1 MRGASSVADST
12 DGATEGP
19 EHPAASPS
27 TIATQTHG
35 APRRMLLPWLR
46 GSTLVIVK
54 YGSNTV
60 FHHNAFMMR
69 ETLLDF
75 FDERLRSDA
84 EFFVHDNG
92 YRIRHYSY
100 AAVRRAA
107 CDFAARLAAEGVGAG
122 DKVLFWGEN
131 RPEWVMAFWGCL
143 LRGVVVVP
151 IDYRAS
157 TGFLHKV
164 AQLVDARVLLVGDE
178 VEPATNPGLD
188 VWRLAELSETADAP
202 VPKVPTGHTPARD
215 DIAEIIFTSGAT
227 SDPKGVVITH
237 RNVLANIVPV
247 EREVLKYRKFGR
259 PFYPLRFLN
268 LLPLSHMFG
277 QSLATFIPP
286 MLPGVCVFMRGYSPS
301 AIVRQIHNRR
311 VSVLVCVPKIL
322 DVLREHVLQIAPEV
336 AETPAD
342 NPHVFRRW
350 WRYRR
355 IHRLFGMKFWCF
367 IVGAAPLDPNLEA
380 FWSRLGFL
388 VVQGYGLT
396 ETAPI
401 VTLNHP
407 FKTRRGT
414 VGTPIAGVEIR
425 IADDS
430 EILVRGE
437 NVTTGYFGAPA
448 DTAVVFEDGW
458 FHTGD
463 LGSLDE
469 EGRLQVLGRK
479 KEVIVTPEG
488 LNVFPED
495 VERVV
500 DGVPGVK
507 ESAVVGLARDGEER
521 VYAVV
526 MLETPTDP
534 ASIVRAA
541 NRELDDHQRL
551 RDVLVWPGDRLPRT
565 EGTQKLKRGAVR
577 KWAEQGAAPVA
588 VKTHTGDRT
597 VASVLERV
605 AGGTVSRDT
614 RLDELGL
621 TSLGR
626 VELLMVLENELDAT
640 VDEGAV
646 SGAATVADL
655 EALVASPATGPRTQ
669 EPSFPLPRWNQSLV
683 VRATRRA
690 CLGLGLLPLT
700 RLFAWIRVHGLEH
713 LATVDGPVVFAANHQ
728 SFIDPAVILAA
739 LPLAMRYRVVTA
751 MAKDFFAPHFHPEGH
766 TRRAQFTNS
775 VNYYLVTALLNAFP
789 LPQREAGARHALRY
803 AGELIGAGNSLVIFP
818 EGRRTVG
825 DAIAGFQPGAAMIAA
840 RLDVPVVPV
849 RLRGLDVVL
858 GEGQRMARPGR
869 VRVRFGPPLRLS
881 GSDYAALAAQL
892 ETSVKAL

>member
-1 MRGASSVADST
+1 MT
-12 DGATEGP
+12 
-19 EHPAASPS
+19 
-27 TIATQTHG
+27 
-35 APRRMLLPWLR
+35 
-46 GSTLVIVK
+46 
-54 YGSNTV
+54 
-60 FHHNAFMMR
+60 R

-107 CDFAARLAAEGVGAG
+107 VDFAARLAAAGVGAG
-122 DKVLFWGEN
+122 DKVLFWSEN

-151 IDYRAS
+151 IDCRAS
-157 TGFLHKV
+157 ARFLRTV
-164 AQLVDARVLLVGDE
+164 GQLVNARVLLVGDE
-178 VEPATNPGLD
+178 VEPPAELGLD
-188 VWRLAELSETADAP
+188 VWRLGELSETTGAHAP
-202 VPKVPTGHTPARD
+202 PMPTGHTPARD
-215 DIAEIIFTSGAT
+215 DLAEIIFTSGAT
-227 SDPKGVVITH
+227 SEPKGVIITH

-286 MLPGVCVFMRGYSPS
+286 MLQGVCVFMRGYSPT
-301 AIVRQIHNRR
+301 AIVHQIHNRR
-311 VSVLVCVPKIL
+311 ISVLVCVPKIL

-336 AETPAD
+336 ADTPAD
-342 NPHVFRRW
+342 SPHVARRW

-367 IVGAAPLDPNLEA
+367 IVGAAPLDPDLEA
-380 FWSRLGFL
+380 FWSRLGFV

-414 VGTPIAGVEIR
+414 VGTPIAGVEVK
-425 IADDS
+425 IADDG
-430 EILVRGE
+430 EILVKGD

-448 DTAVVFEDGW
+448 DTAAAFEDGW

-463 LGSLDE
+463 LGALDDA
-469 EGRLQVLGRK
+469 GRLQVLGRK

-488 LNVFPED
+488 LNVFPHD

-500 DGVPGVK
+500 NGVPGVK
-507 ESAVVGLARDGEER
+507 ESVVVGLTRDGEER
-521 VYAVV
+521 VHAVV
-526 MLETPTDP
+526 VLETPKDP
-534 ASIVRAA
+534 ALIARVA
-541 NRELDDHQRL
+541 NRELGDHQRI
-551 RDVLVWPGDRLPRT
+551 REVLVWPGDRLPRT
-565 EGTQKLKRGAVR
+565 EGTQKLKRGVVR
-577 KWAEQGAAPVA
+577 TWAEQGAAQVTA
-588 VKTHTGDRT
+588 TTHTGDRT
-597 VASVLERV
+597 VVSILERV
-605 AGGTVSRDT
+605 AGGTLSLDM

-621 TSLGR
+621 TSLER
-626 VELLMVLENELDAT
+626 VELLMLLENELDAT
-640 VDEGAV
+640 VDEVAV
-646 SGAATVADL
+646 TGAATVADL
-655 EALVASPATGPRTQ
+655 EALVASPAATSRTR
-669 EPSFPLPRWNQSLV
+669 EPAFPLPRWNQRLI
-683 VRATRRA
+683 VRGIRRA
-690 CLGLGLLPLT
+690 CLWLWLLPLT
-700 RLFAWIRVHGLEH
+700 RLFAWTRVHGLEH
-713 LATVDGPVVFAANHQ
+713 LAAVGGPVVFAANHQ
-728 SFIDPAVILAA
+728 SFMDTPVILAA
-739 LPLAMRYRVVTA
+739 LPRARRYRVVTA

-766 TRRAQFTNS
+766 PRLARFTNGL
-775 VNYYLVTALLNAFP
+775 NYYLSTALFNAFP

-825 DAIAGFQPGAAMIAA
+825 ETLAPFQPGAAMIAA
-840 RLDVPVVPV
+840 RLEVPVVPV
-849 RLRGLDVVL
+849 RLRGLDRVW

-869 VRVRFGPPLRLS
+869 VEVRFGPHLRLR
-881 GSDYAALAAQL
+881 GGDYVALAARL
-892 ETSVKAL
+892 EAAVKAL

>member
-1 MRGASSVADST
+1 M
-12 DGATEGP
+12 
-19 EHPAASPS
+19 
-27 TIATQTHG
+27 I
-35 APRRMLLPWLR
+35 LPWLR
-46 GSTLVIVK
+46 GPTLVIVKYGVK

-107 CDFAARLAAEGVGAG
+107 CDFAARLAAEGIGNG
-122 DKVLFWGEN
+122 DNVLFWGEN

-157 TGFLHKV
+157 AGFLHKV
-164 AQLVDARVLLVGDE
+164 GRLVEARVVLVGDE
-178 VEPATNPGLD
+178 VEPAANSGLD
-188 VWRLAELSETADAP
+188 VWRLAEVGEAADADAP
-202 VPKVPTGHTPARD
+202 PVPTGHTPGRD

-227 SDPKGVVITH
+227 AEPKGVVITH

-247 EREVLKYRKFGR
+247 EREVMKYRTFGR

-268 LLPLSHMFG
+268 LLPLSHLFG

-301 AIVRQIHNRR
+301 AIVHQIHSRR

-322 DVLREHVLQIAPEV
+322 DVLREHVLQIVPEI

-342 NPHVFRRW
+342 NPHVSRRW

-367 IVGAAPLDPNLEA
+367 IVGAAPLDPDLEA

-407 FKTRRGT
+407 FKTRQGT

-425 IADDS
+425 IADDG
-430 EILVRGE
+430 EILVKGE
-437 NVTTGYFGAPA
+437 NVTTGYVGAAA
-448 DTAVVFEDGW
+448 DTVAVLEDGW

-463 LGSLDE
+463 LGALDE

-488 LNVFPED
+488 LNVFPAD

-507 ESAVVGLARDGEER
+507 ESAVVGRARDGEER

-526 MLETPTDP
+526 VLETPTDP
-534 ASIVRAA
+534 AIIVRAA

-551 RDVLVWPGDRLPRT
+551 RDVLVWPGNRLPRT
-565 EGTQKLKRGAVR
+565 EGTQKLKRGVVR
-577 KWAEQGAAPVA
+577 KWAEHGAASVV
-588 VKTHTGDRT
+588 VKTGTGERT
-597 VASVLERV
+597 VASIVERV
-605 AGGTVSRDT
+605 AGGTVGQDT
-614 RLDELGL
+614 RLDDLGL
-621 TSLGR
+621 TSLDR

-655 EALVASPATGPRTQ
+655 EALVASPAAASRIP
-669 EPSFPLPRWNQSLV
+669 ELSFPLPRWNQSMI
-683 VRATRRA
+683 VRAVRRV
-690 CLGLGLLPLT
+690 CLALGLLPLT

-713 LATVDGPVVFAANHQ
+713 VAAIDGPVVFAANHQ

-739 LPLAMRYRVVTA
+739 LPRTMRYRVVTA

-766 TRRAQFTNS
+766 SRRARFTNS
-775 VNYYLVTALLNAFP
+775 VNYYLVTALFNAFP

-803 AGELIGAGNSLVIFP
+803 AGELIGNGNSLVIFP

-840 RLDVPVVPV
+840 RLGVPVVPV
-849 RLRGLDVVL
+849 RLRGVDEVL
-858 GEGQRMARPGR
+858 GEGQRMAHPGR
-869 VRVRFGPPLRLS
+869 VEIRFGKPLRLT
-881 GSDYAALAAQL
+881 GNDYAALAARL
-892 ETSVKAL
+892 EAAVKTL

>member
-1 MRGASSVADST
+1 MTV
-12 DGATEGP
+12 
-19 EHPAASPS
+19 
-27 TIATQTHG
+27 
-35 APRRMLLPWLR
+35 LPLV
-46 GSTLVIVK
+46 GFTLVIPK

-60 FHHNAFMMR
+60 FHHNAFMRR

-84 EFFVHDNG
+84 EFCVHDNG
-92 YRIRHYSY
+92 YRVRPYSY

-107 CDFAARLAAEGVGAG
+107 VEFAARLAAAGVGAE

-131 RPEWVMAFWGCL
+131 RPEWIMAFWGCL
-143 LRGVVVVP
+143 LRGAVVVP

-157 TGFLHKV
+157 AGFLHTV
-164 AQLVDARVLLVGDE
+164 RQLVDARVLLVGDE
-178 VEPATNPGLD
+178 VEPPADPGLT
-188 VWRLAELSETADAP
+188 VWRLGELSETTAGPTPP
-202 VPKVPTGHTPARD
+202 VPAGHTPARD

-227 SDPKGVVITH
+227 SEPKGVVITH

-247 EREVLKYRKFGR
+247 EREVLKYRKFGW

-268 LLPLSHMFG
+268 LLPLSHLFG

-301 AIVRQIHNRR
+301 AIVHQIHSRR
-311 VSVLVCVPKIL
+311 ISVLVCVPKIL

-336 AETPAD
+336 ADTPAA
-342 NPHVFRRW
+342 NPHVARRW
-350 WRYRR
+350 LRYRR
-355 IHRLFGMKFWCF
+355 VHRLFGMKFWCF
-367 IVGAAPLDPNLEA
+367 IVGAAPLDPDLEA
-380 FWSRLGFL
+380 FWTRLGFL

-414 VGTPIAGVEIR
+414 VGTPIAGVEVR
-425 IADDS
+425 IADDG
-430 EILVRGE
+430 EILVKGD
-437 NVTTGYFGAPA
+437 NVTTGYFRAPA
-448 DTAVVFEDGW
+448 DTAAAFEGGW

-463 LGSLDE
+463 LGALDE
-469 EGRLQVLGRK
+469 AGRLQVLGRK

-488 LNVFPED
+488 LNVFPTD
-495 VERVV
+495 IERVV

-507 ESAVVGLARDGEER
+507 ESVVVGLTRDGEER
-521 VYAVV
+521 VHAVV
-526 MLETPTDP
+526 VLETPTDP
-534 ASIVRAA
+534 TLIARTA
-541 NRELDDHQRL
+541 NRELEDHQRL

-565 EGTQKLKRGAVR
+565 AGTQKLKRGAVR
-577 KWAEQGAAPVA
+577 TWAEQGAAQVA
-588 VKTHTGDRT
+588 AKTETGDRT
-597 VASVLERV
+597 VVSILERV

-621 TSLGR
+621 TSLER

-655 EALVASPATGPRTQ
+655 EALVTSPAAVSLTT
-669 EPSFPLPRWNQSLV
+669 ESVFPAPRWNQSLI
-683 VRATRRA
+683 VRAIRRI
-690 CLGLGLLPLT
+690 CLGLWLLPLT
-700 RLFAWIRVHGLEH
+700 RLCAWIRVHGLEH

-728 SFIDPAVILAA
+728 SFMDTPVILAA
-739 LPLAMRYRVVTA
+739 LPRAIRYRVATA

-766 TRRAQFTNS
+766 TRRARFTNGL
-775 VNYYLVTALLNAFP
+775 NYYLSTALFNAFP
-789 LPQREAGARHALRY
+789 LPQREAGTRHALRY
-803 AGELIGAGNSLVIFP
+803 AGELIGAGNSLIIYP

-825 DAIAGFQPGAAMIAA
+825 DAIAPFRLGTAMIAA
-840 RLDVPVVPV
+840 RLEVPVIPV
-849 RLRGLDVVL
+849 RLRGLDMVL

-869 VRVRFGPPLRLS
+869 VEVRFGPHLKLR
-881 GSDYAALAAQL
+881 GGDYAALAARL
-892 ETSVKAL
+892 EAAVRAL

>member
-1 MRGASSVADST
+1 
-12 DGATEGP
+12 
-19 EHPAASPS
+19 
-27 TIATQTHG
+27 
-35 APRRMLLPWLR
+35 
-46 GSTLVIVK
+46 
-54 YGSNTV
+54 
-60 FHHNAFMMR
+60 MMR

-84 EFFVHDNG
+84 EFCVHDDG
-92 YRIRHYSY
+92 YRIRRFSY
-100 AAVRRAA
+100 ADMRRGAVH
-107 CDFAARLAAEGVGAG
+107 FAARLEAAGVSAR

-131 RPEWVMAFWGCL
+131 RPEWLMAFWGCL

-157 TGFLHKV
+157 ARFLHTV
-164 AQLVDARVLLVGDE
+164 GQLVDARVLLVGDE
-178 VEPATNPGLD
+178 VEPPADPGLD
-188 VWRLAELSETADAP
+188 VWRLAELTGTAGAPAPP
-202 VPKVPTGHTPARD
+202 VPAGYTPARD

-227 SDPKGVVITH
+227 SEPKGVLITH

-286 MLPGVCVFMRGYSPS
+286 MLPGICVFMRGYSPS
-301 AIVRQIHNRR
+301 AIVHQIHSRR
-311 VSVLVCVPKIL
+311 ISVLVCVPKIL
-322 DVLREHVLQIAPEV
+322 NVLRQHVLQIAPEV
-336 AETPAD
+336 GETPAG
-342 NPHVFRRW
+342 NPHVARRW

-367 IVGAAPLDPNLEA
+367 IVGAAPLDPDLEA

-414 VGTPIAGVEIR
+414 VGTPIAGVKVR
-425 IADDS
+425 IADDG
-430 EILVRGE
+430 EILVKGD

-448 DTAVVFEDGW
+448 DTAAAFEDGW

-463 LGSLDE
+463 LGALDE
-469 EGRLQVLGRK
+469 AGRLQVLGRK

-488 LNVFPED
+488 INVFPTD

-507 ESAVVGLARDGEER
+507 ESVVVGLTRDGEER
-521 VYAVV
+521 VHAVV
-526 MLETPTDP
+526 VLETPTDP
-534 ASIVRAA
+534 ALIARVA
-541 NRELDDHQRL
+541 NRELGDHQRL
-551 RDVLVWPGDRLPRT
+551 RGVLTWPGNRLPRT

-577 KWAEQGAAPVA
+577 KWAEQGAAQVEA
-588 VKTHTGDRT
+588 KTDTGDRT
-597 VASVLERV
+597 VASILEQV
-605 AGGTVSRDT
+605 AGGTLSQDT

-621 TSLGR
+621 TSLER
-626 VELLMVLENELDAT
+626 VELLMLLENELDAT
-640 VDEGAV
+640 VDESAV

-655 EALVASPATGPRTQ
+655 EALVASPAAVSRTP
-669 EPSFPLPRWNQSLV
+669 EPSFPVPRWNQSPI
-683 VRATRRA
+683 VRAIRRS
-690 CLGLGLLPLT
+690 CLGLWLLPLT
-700 RLFAWIRVHGLEH
+700 RLFAWTRVHGLEH
-713 LATVDGPVVFAANHQ
+713 LTAVGGPVVFAANHQ
-728 SFIDPAVILAA
+728 SFMDTPVILAA
-739 LPLAMRYRVVTA
+739 LPRAIRYRVATA

-766 TRRAQFTNS
+766 SRRARFTNGL
-775 VNYYLVTALLNAFP
+775 NYYLSTALFNAFP
-789 LPQREAGARHALRY
+789 LPQREAGTRHALRY
-803 AGELIGAGNSLVIFP
+803 AGELIGAGNSLIIFP

-825 DAIAGFQPGAAMIAA
+825 GAIAGFQPGAAMIAA

-849 RLRGLDVVL
+849 RLRGLDMVL
-858 GEGQRMARPGR
+858 GEGQRMPRPGR
-869 VRVRFGPPLRLS
+869 VEVRFGPHLRLS
-881 GSDYAALAAQL
+881 GGDYAALAARL
-892 ETSVKAL
+892 ETAVNAL

>member
-1 MRGASSVADST
+1 MT
-12 DGATEGP
+12 
-19 EHPAASPS
+19 
-27 TIATQTHG
+27 
-35 APRRMLLPWLR
+35 
-46 GSTLVIVK
+46 
-54 YGSNTV
+54 
-60 FHHNAFMMR
+60 R

-107 CDFAARLAAEGVGAG
+107 VDFAARLAAAGVGAG
-122 DKVLFWGEN
+122 DKVLFWSEN
-131 RPEWVMAFWGCL
+131 RPEWIMAFWGCL

-151 IDYRAS
+151 IDHRAS
-157 TGFLHKV
+157 AGFLHTV
-164 AQLVDARVLLVGDE
+164 RQLVDARVLLVGDE
-178 VEPATNPGLD
+178 AEPPADPGLD
-188 VWRLAELSETADAP
+188 VWRLAELSETAGAP
-202 VPKVPTGHTPARD
+202 APPMPVGHTPARD

-227 SDPKGVVITH
+227 SEPKGVIITH

-247 EREVLKYRKFGR
+247 EREVLTYRKFGR

-301 AIVRQIHNRR
+301 AIVHQIHSRR

-322 DVLREHVLQIAPEV
+322 DVLRKHVLQIAPEV
-336 AETPAD
+336 ADTPAD
-342 NPHVFRRW
+342 NLHVVRRW

-367 IVGAAPLDPNLEA
+367 IVGAAPLDPELEA
-380 FWSRLGFL
+380 FWSRMGFL

-407 FKTRRGT
+407 FKTQRGT
-414 VGTPIAGVEIR
+414 VGTPIAGVEVR
-425 IADDS
+425 IANDG
-430 EILVRGE
+430 EILVKGD
-437 NVTTGYFGAPA
+437 NVTTGYFG
-448 DTAVVFEDGW
+448 TAGDAAATLSNGW

-463 LGSLDE
+463 LGTIDAA
-469 EGRLQVLGRK
+469 GRLQVLGRK
-479 KEVIVTPEG
+479 KEVIVTSEG

-500 DGVPGVK
+500 DRVPGVR
-507 ESAVVGLARDGEER
+507 ESVVVGLTRDGEER
-521 VYAVV
+521 VHAVV
-526 MLETPTDP
+526 VLETPTDP
-534 ASIVRAA
+534 ALIARAT
-541 NRELDDHQRL
+541 NRELGDHQRL

-565 EGTQKLKRGAVR
+565 EGTQKLKRCAVQE
-577 KWAEQGAAPVA
+577 WAEQGAAQVA
-588 VKTHTGDRT
+588 PKTNTGDPT
-597 VASVLERV
+597 VVSILERV
-605 AGGTVSRDT
+605 AGGTLSRDT

-621 TSLGR
+621 TSLER

-640 VDEGAV
+640 VDESAV
-646 SGAATVADL
+646 SGAATVANL
-655 EALVASPATGPRTQ
+655 EALVASPAAASRTP
-669 EPSFPLPRWNQSLV
+669 EPLFPLPRWNQSLI
-683 VRATRRA
+683 VRAIRRL

-700 RLFAWIRVHGLEH
+700 RLFAWTRVHGLEH
-713 LATVDGPVVFAANHQ
+713 LAAVGGPVVFAANHQ
-728 SFIDPAVILAA
+728 SFMDTPVILAA
-739 LPLAMRYRVVTA
+739 LPRAMRYRVVTA
-751 MAKDFFAPHFHPEGH
+751 MAKDFFAPHFHPEQH
-766 TRRAQFTNS
+766 TRRARLTNGL
-775 VNYYLVTALLNAFP
+775 NYYLVTALFNAFP
-789 LPQREAGARHALRY
+789 LPQREAGARHALRH

-858 GEGQRMARPGR
+858 GHGQHMARPGR
-869 VRVRFGPPLRLS
+869 VEVRFGPHLRLR
-881 GSDYAALAAQL
+881 GGDYAALAARL
-892 ETSVKAL
+892 EAAVKAL